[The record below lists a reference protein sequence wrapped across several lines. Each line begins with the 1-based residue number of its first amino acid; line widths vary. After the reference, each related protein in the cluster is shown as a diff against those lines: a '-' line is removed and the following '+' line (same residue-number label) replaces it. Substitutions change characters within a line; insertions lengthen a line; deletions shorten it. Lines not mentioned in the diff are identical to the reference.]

1 MMLIWHPSRRKAA
14 QASPFNRSSH
24 KILGQ
29 PMPRPQHL
37 AVFLV
42 CSAQV
47 ETPKAANGP
56 GPGPRELPSDEVLA
70 SWQHVEQR
78 ALDLHAA
85 GMPGS
90 LRELR
95 VRAYLDLLRERDSR
109 DQPAGAGPAVPVP
122 AVPG

>member
-47 ETPKAANGP
+47 ETPDPPKEESGRC
-56 GPGPRELPSDEVLA
+56 GVIRRFGSYQTGHRRLLVR
-70 SWQHVEQR
+70 QTQR
-78 ALDLHAA
+78 MSAGQIAL
-85 GMPGS
+85 
-90 LRELR
+90 E
-95 VRAYLDLLRERDSR
+95 
-109 DQPAGAGPAVPVP
+109 DQ
-122 AVPG
+122 